1 MSRDLIELTRWTGEW
16 KFVTLI
22 FSIAYIPLYTCIALY
37 KAQTDRQTD
46 KQTDRESERERT
58 PQPVCLHTGIQSL
71 LCVPRRTQVKRER
84 SFNFSCWHPKVE
96 RKLQLGHL
104 PLSSHKTRHKHSR
117 GSHVSRYPF
126 SRFVDRFQAERA
138 TDPTVSGFIVRDF
151 STIIRKIRMDNLRFL
166 NFKLRT
172 LNTIY
177 KIFFI
182 EL

>member
-1 MSRDLIELTRWTGEW
+1 MDWWVKIRHVDILDSSYTSLY
-16 KFVTLI
+16 VYS
-22 FSIAYIPLYTCIALY
+22 SIQSPDR
-37 KAQTDRQTD
+37 QTDRQTD
-46 KQTDRESERERT
+46 RQRESERERT